1 MSYGGAP
8 TKPPKP
14 PKQKQP
20 GGSFNK
26 YMHPHRHSFLVGLRK
41 FIGTGICIL
50 ITLFLL
56 SGGINYVK
64 TGESLLNYALH
75 IGRNIGETLKSIPE
89 GGGPFKFTK
98 DGVYF
103 KDADIPENSALEGL
117 DEKMQDK
124 LEESKPKEENKEDN
138 NNNKEKENKESEK
151 DKEDLKDN

>member
-26 YMHPHRHSFLVGLRK
+26 YMHPHRHGFLVGLRK
-41 FIGTGICIL
+41 FVGSIICIL
-50 ITLFLL
+50 IVIFLL

-64 TGESLLNYALH
+64 TGESLVKYALH
-75 IGRNIGETLKSIPE
+75 IGKNIGETLKSIPE
-89 GGGPFKFTK
+89 GGGPFKFTE

-103 KDADIPENSALEGL
+103 KDADVPEGSALEGL
-117 DEKMQDK
+117 DEKVNDK
-124 LEESKPKEENKEDN
+124 LEESKPDIVDQIDNNDNSN
-138 NNNKEKENKESEK
+138 NNNNSEGNNDNKNKS
-151 DKEDLKDN
+151 